1 MHTKYRRNYP
11 GNFFRL
17 LAASTFT
24 LILFSCQNIH
34 KSPDGAVVA
43 FIVAAEQRDM
53 TKAWNILSPELQAY
67 YNGLGE
73 KMRKSG
79 RGALENEIA
88 RIQKFRSVK
97 KDYTIQVDST
107 DVKTVNLI
115 TIGGPTHR
123 VETVDIDG
131 DYKIK
136 DEVSLRNLFSAITAV
151 QGKPDGY

>member
-1 MHTKYRRNYP
+1 MKPKTKIRY
-11 GNFFRL
+11 L
-17 LAASTFT
+17 LAFMALM
-24 LILFSCQNIH
+24 LITIASCQNIH

-88 RIQKFRSVK
+88 RITKFRTVK
-97 KDYTIQVDST
+97 KDYTINVDGANGSII
-107 DVKTVNLI
+107 NLV
-115 TIGGPTHR
+115 TLGGPTHK
-123 VETVDIDG
+123 VETVDVGG
-131 DYKIK
+131 DFKIK
-136 DEVSLRNLFSAITAV
+136 DEASMKNLLDAITAEST
-151 QGKPDGY
+151 KEKGY